1 MKNRLMHLLRAAH
14 SRMGGLAVV
23 AAVLI
28 AFGLGFSLRGGDADS
43 TSPHHTAEAS
53 TQSEQLYTC
62 SMHPEVRMPGADDK
76 CPICFMDLIPV
87 ASSSG
92 AGGLPA
98 GTIELSPEAAALIA
112 VETVP
117 VARRTLTHRVRMVG
131 EVAYDETRLS
141 YLTAYAAG
149 RLDRMYVDYTGVIV
163 REGDH
168 LAEIYSPDLLV
179 AREEL
184 VEARRA
190 FDRLD
195 SESSAI
201 ARDTARAVLD
211 AARERLRLLGL
222 TPEQVTAAEAGRMT
236 GNQNADHVTLYAPAG
251 GVVIE
256 KHAKPGSYVNE
267 GERLYTIAD
276 LSRVW
281 VMLEAYESDLP
292 WLRYG
297 QEVEFAV
304 AGMGDETFT
313 GRIAFLAPMLDPQTR
328 TLGVRVNVDN
338 ADGRLR
344 PGVFVRANV
353 LSKVAEAGRVMDPD
367 LAGKWISPMHPEVIR
382 DAPGECSVCGMD
394 LVPAEEFGYAASV
407 SGDASKL
414 PEAPLIVPDSAVLRT
429 GTRGVVYVQTQTEP
443 NPRFEGRTVELG
455 PSGEGFVI
463 VREGLAEGDL
473 VVTRGNFQIDSALQ
487 IQAQPSMMNPAPAL
501 GNSPGNNPASEPAGP
516 PRQHVGGDAAQAI
529 RDLVAATLAFTEALA
544 ADDAGK
550 ANSTV
555 AELTEALDILQQAEA
570 PAGLDEPI
578 ERLTAAVAGLD
589 AEADIE
595 QHREALDALS
605 QSLIGL
611 LQVAHVEGLTSVYRA
626 HCPMALGNRGASWL
640 TAEARVLNP
649 YFGDR
654 MLRCG
659 SIEETLSD
667 PGSKETSN
675 ADEASGSSAADP
687 HAGH

>member
-1 MKNRLMHLLRAAH
+1 MHAARSH
-14 SRMGGLAVV
+14 IGGLTVV
-23 AAVLI
+23 TAIFV
-28 AFGLGFSLRGGDADS
+28 AFGLGFSLRGGDTGS
-43 TSPHHTAEAS
+43 TSSNHKAEAS
-53 TQSEQLYTC
+53 TQSEQWYTC
-62 SMHPEVRMPGADDK
+62 SMHPEVRMPSPDDK

-87 ASSSG
+87 ASSPG

-117 VARRTLTHRVRMVG
+117 VTRRTLTHRVRMVG

-195 SESSAI
+195 SENSAI
-201 ARDTARAVLD
+201 ARDTTRAVLD
-211 AARERLRLLGL
+211 SARERLRLLGL
-222 TPEQVTAAEAGRMT
+222 TPEQVAAAEAGRVT
-236 GNQNADHVTLYAPAG
+236 EDQNADHVTLYAPAG

-267 GERLYTIAD
+267 GDRLYTIAD

-297 QEVEFAV
+297 QEVEFTV
-304 AGMGDETFT
+304 AGMGDEIFT
-313 GRIAFLAPMLDPQTR
+313 GRIAFLDPMLNPQTR

-338 ADGRLR
+338 ADGRMR
-344 PGVFVRANV
+344 PGVFVRAGV
-353 LSKVAEAGRVMDPD
+353 LSKVAEAGRVMDPE

-394 LVPAEEFGYAASV
+394 LVPAETLGYESNEAIT
-407 SGDASKL
+407 
-414 PEAPLIVPDSAVLRT
+414 APLIVPDSAVLRT

-487 IQAQPSMMNPAPAL
+487 IQAQPSMMNPAPA
-501 GNSPGNNPASEPAGP
+501 PGSDTASEQAGP

-529 RDLVAATLAFTEALA
+529 RELVAATFAFTEALA
-544 ADDAGK
+544 ADDAEK
-550 ANSTV
+550 AHTTV
-555 AELTEALDILQQAEA
+555 AELTEAFATLQQAEV
-570 PAGLDEPI
+570 PAALDEPI
-578 ERLTAAVAGLD
+578 ERLTDAAAGLD
-589 AEADIE
+589 AEANIE
-595 QHREALDALS
+595 QHREALDSLS
-605 QSLIGL
+605 QSLISL
-611 LQVAHVEGLTSVYRA
+611 LQAAHVEGLDAVYRA
-626 HCPMALGNRGASWL
+626 YCPMAFGNRGASWL
-640 TAEARVLNP
+640 TPEDQVLNP

-659 SIEETLSD
+659 SIEETLSAPTPD
-667 PGSKETSN
+667 PGSKQTIGMG
-675 ADEASGSSAADP
+675 EASNISGADP

>member
-1 MKNRLMHLLRAAH
+1 MNNRLMNLVRAAH

-23 AAVLI
+23 AMVFV

-43 TSPHHTAEAS
+43 TSSNNTAEAT
-53 TQSEQLYTC
+53 TQAEQWYTC
-62 SMHPEVRMPGADDK
+62 SMHPEVRMPSPDDK
-76 CPICFMDLIPV
+76 CPNCFMDLIPV
-87 ASSSG
+87 ASSPG

-98 GTIELSPEAAALIA
+98 GTIELSPEAAALIS

-117 VARRTLTHRVRMVG
+117 VNRRTLTHRVRMVG

-201 ARDTARAVLD
+201 ARDTSRAVLD
-211 AARERLRLLGL
+211 AARGRLRLLGL
-222 TPEQVTAAEAGRMT
+222 TPEQIEAAEAGLVPEE
-236 GNQNADHVTLYAPAG
+236 QNADHVTLYAPTG

-267 GERLYTIAD
+267 GDRLYTIAD
-276 LSRVW
+276 LSQVW

-297 QEVEFAV
+297 QTVEFTV

-313 GRIAFLAPMLDPQTR
+313 SQIAFLDPMLDPQTR
-328 TLGVRVNVDN
+328 TLSVRVNVDN

-344 PGVFVRANV
+344 PGVFVRAGV
-353 LSKVAEAGRVMDPD
+353 LSKVAEAGRVMDPE

-394 LVPAEEFGYAASV
+394 LVPAETLGYESNEAIT
-407 SGDASKL
+407 
-414 PEAPLIVPDSAVLRT
+414 APLIVPDSAVLRT
-429 GTRGVVYVQTQTEP
+429 GTRGVVYVQTQTYP

-473 VVTRGNFQIDSALQ
+473 VVIRGNFQIDSALQ
-487 IQAQPSMMNPAPAL
+487 IQAQPSMMNPAPA
-501 GNSPGNNPASEPAGP
+501 PESEQAGP
-516 PRQHVGGDAAQAI
+516 PRQHLGGDAAEAI
-529 RDLVAATLAFTEALA
+529 RELVAATFAFTEALA

-555 AELTEALDILQQAEA
+555 AELTEAFATLQKAKV
-570 PAGLDEPI
+570 PASLDEPI
-578 ERLTAAVAGLD
+578 ERLIDAAAGLD

-595 QHREALDALS
+595 QHREALDSLS
-605 QSLIGL
+605 QALIGL
-611 LQVAHVEGLTSVYRA
+611 LQASHVEGLGAVYRA
-626 HCPMALGNRGASWL
+626 YCPMAFSNRGASWL
-640 TAEARVLNP
+640 TPEEQVLNP

-654 MLRCG
+654 MLLCG

-667 PGSKETSN
+667 PVSKETSG
-675 ADEASGSSAADP
+675 ADEASGTSGADP